1 VAPITFYGGVQY
13 EKFGVDVGYTFQTD
27 AGTSTVSLD
36 QDASNSV
43 RALAGV
49 SVTLAVVQVNVD
61 YALSGN
67 NTVSAGIGLT
77 L

>member
-13 EKFGVDVGYTFQTD
+13 EQFGVDVGYTFQTD
-27 AGTSTVSLD
+27 AGTSTVSFD

-49 SVTLAVVQVNVD
+49 SITLAIIQLNVD
-61 YALSGN
+61 YALSSN
-67 NTVSAGIGLT
+67 NTVSAGVGLT